1 MIILHNANIYAP
13 DHPDATA
20 LVIDRD
26 RILAIGSDADILDG
40 FSPASRVINLD
51 GKTVWP
57 GLIDAHVHLRQL
69 AESVSMIDC
78 ETSTLEEC
86 LSRVKRA
93 ADQLLEGAWIKGHGW
108 NQNRW
113 QDGFGTAA
121 MLDCVS
127 GGRPAYLT
135 AKSLHAAWA
144 NSRALQMAGIDV
156 HTPDPPGGTIQ
167 RDAKGQPTGILLEAG
182 AMGLVEAVL
191 PKPSPG
197 ETIAKLT
204 NLMPKLWAVGLVG
217 VHDFDDFNCW
227 SALQTINQ
235 KGTTSL
241 RVHKSIPFDHL
252 DEFIKAGLRTGF
264 GHNRLNLGGVKLFSD
279 GALGPQTAAMHAP
292 YEGTHTTGELLLTE
306 DELVEIGR
314 LAVDH
319 GIALAVHAIG
329 DRANHIVL
337 NAYERLRAYEE
348 DHHLP
353 HLSHRIE
360 HVQIVDPADLPRF
373 AQLGIIAS
381 VQPVHAPSDMI
392 MADRYLGRRANHAY
406 AYRSILASGAAYAL
420 GSDAPV
426 EPFNP
431 FLGLHAA
438 VTRRRLDGSPG
449 PEGWYPGQ
457 RLSLEEALT
466 GFSHSPAVISG
477 QGRQLGKISPGY
489 AADFIL
495 LESNPFTMD
504 PHQLGYI
511 QPLATFIGGQC
522 VFNTTGIPFDAV
534 LS

>member
-13 DHPDATA
+13 DHPGATA
-20 LVIDRD
+20 LVIDQGRFS
-26 RILAIGSDADILDG
+26 AIGPDAEILDG
-40 FSPASRVINLD
+40 FSPMARVINLE
-51 GKTVWP
+51 GKTIWP

-86 LSRVKRA
+86 LSRVKTA
-93 ADQLLEGAWIKGHGW
+93 ADQLPEDAWIKGHGW

-113 QDGFGTAA
+113 ESGFGNAH
-121 MLDCVS
+121 MLDSVS
-127 GGRPAYLT
+127 GDRPAYLT

-144 NSRALQMAGIDV
+144 NSRALQLAGIDA
-156 HTPDPPGGTIQ
+156 HTPDPPGGTIL
-167 RDAKGQPTGILLEAG
+167 RDAEGHPTGILLEAG
-182 AMGLVEAVL
+182 AMGLVEAVI
-191 PKPSPG
+191 PKPSPD
-197 ETIAKLT
+197 ETITKLT
-204 NLMPKLWAVGLVG
+204 ALFPKLWAFGLVG
-217 VHDFDDFNCW
+217 VHDFDDFACW
-227 SALQTINQ
+227 KALQAIDQARATP
-235 KGTTSL
+235 L

-252 DEFIKAGLRTGF
+252 DAFINAGLRTGF
-264 GHNRLNLGGVKLFSD
+264 GHDRLNLGGVKLFSD
-279 GALGPQTAAMHAP
+279 GALGPQTAAMQAP
-292 YEGTHTTGELLLTE
+292 FEGTQTTGDLLLNE

-337 NAYERLRAYEE
+337 NAFEHLRAYEE

-353 HLSHRIE
+353 HLPHRIE
-360 HVQIVDPADLPRF
+360 HVQIVDPSDLPRF
-373 AQLGIIAS
+373 AQLGIVAS

-392 MADRYLGRRANHAY
+392 MADRYLGKRAQHAY
-406 AYRSILASGAAYAL
+406 AYHSLLASGAAYAL

-449 PEGWYPGQ
+449 PEGWHPGQ
-457 RLSLEEALT
+457 RLSLNEALY
-466 GFSHSPAVISG
+466 GFSHSPALISG
-477 QGRQLGKISPGY
+477 QGSLLGKISPSF

-495 LESNPFTMD
+495 LESDPFAID
-504 PHQLGYI
+504 PHQLGHI
-511 QPLATFIGGQC
+511 QPVATFIAGQC
-522 VFNTTGIPFDAV
+522 VFKTTDIPFDPV
-534 LS
+534 HP